1 MGVDATITVLSP
13 ELASQIAAGEVV
25 ERPASVVKELVEN
38 ALDAGA
44 TRCDVAIGG
53 GGIQRI
59 EVCDDGI
66 GMNERDALLC
76 LERHATSKLSRFE
89 DLDQIAS
96 FGFRGEALP
105 SIAAVSRI
113 NLSTRARDAEAG
125 VRVEASPGAAPNVR
139 PIGAAPGTSIEV
151 LDLFQNVPA
160 RRKFLRSSGTESG
173 HVTEVVELAALA
185 RPDVSFTVTRD
196 GKRSRSWLRTSGRQE
211 RVEQILSGEKL
222 VRCVGERGPLKVEA
236 YLSAPERARQGAQ
249 GLRILV
255 NDRPVKHRALAASI
269 AQAYGSV
276 LERGRYPRG
285 VVYLDVHPR
294 LVDVNVHPQK
304 SEVRFADPRA
314 VTDGVYGIVAKVL
327 AQSLSIP
334 EPQRGHWGRATA
346 RPARDVEST
355 PRAPSEGSEPSEDS
369 PFEGAKSAARRAEPE
384 GSANTERLVES
395 AFLLRDAAERA
406 REQPAGSF
414 GAYRFLAQ
422 VRKTYLVCE
431 SDDGLCVLDQHAAA
445 ERVLFAK
452 LRREY
457 AAHAVASQALLFPVT
472 ISVSADEAEQLEAH
486 DTTIKKLGLEVS
498 VRGHEHVSV
507 HSVPRLLQR
516 VSPERLVRDLFTEL
530 SKSGGRAFSDAVDKA
545 LATMACHAA
554 IRAGDI
560 VNHDEASALLQALDD
575 ADFAGYC
582 PHGRPIIA
590 SLSWA
595 ELERKVGRR

>member
-1 MGVDATITVLSP
+1 
-13 ELASQIAAGEVV
+13 VV
-25 ERPASVVKELVEN
+25 ERPASVVKELIEN
-38 ALDAGA
+38 SLDAGA
-44 TRCDVAIGG
+44 TRCDVTISG

-59 EVCDDGI
+59 EVSDDGV

-76 LERHATSKLSRFE
+76 LERHATSKLRRFE
-89 DLDQIAS
+89 DLDRLSS

-105 SIAAVSRI
+105 SIAAVSNL
-113 NLSTRARDAEAG
+113 NLSTRSREAEAG
-125 VRVEASPGAAPNVR
+125 VRVETRPGRAPEVR
-139 PIGAAPGTSIEV
+139 PIGSAPGTTIEV

-173 HVTEVVELAALA
+173 HVTEVVELAALS

-196 GKRSRSWLRTSGRQE
+196 GKKARSWLRTEGRAG

-222 VRCVGERGPLKVEA
+222 TRCVGERGPLRVEA

-285 VVYLDVHPR
+285 VVYLDVNPR
-294 LVDVNVHPQK
+294 LVDINVHPQK

-314 VTDGVYGIVAKVL
+314 VTDGVYSIVAKVL

-334 EPQRGHWGRATA
+334 EPQRGHWGRGAT
-346 RPARDVEST
+346 RPGPPEPPREPAVTAEAAAPAMQQPAGAPAPLN
-355 PRAPSEGSEPSEDS
+355 PRA
-369 PFEGAKSAARRAEPE
+369 
-384 GSANTERLVES
+384 ERLLETTL
-395 AFLLRDAAERA
+395 LLRDAADPP
-406 REQPAGSF
+406 REQPGGSWS
-414 GAYRFLAQ
+414 AYRFLAQ

-445 ERVLFAK
+445 ERVMFAK
-452 LRREY
+452 LREQY
-457 AAHAVASQALLFPVT
+457 AAAQVASQALLFPVT
-472 ISVSADEAEQLEAH
+472 ISVSADEAEQFESQK
-486 DTTIKKLGLEVS
+486 DTIEKLGLEVS
-498 VRGHEHVSV
+498 VRGNDHISV

-516 VSPERLVRDLFTEL
+516 VSPERLIRDLLTEL
-530 SKSGGRAFSDAVDKA
+530 SRSGGRAFSDAIDKA

-560 VNHDEASALLQALDD
+560 VNHDEASALLRSLDD

-590 SLSWA
+590 FLSWA